1 VHQKKLSPTLIAKVM
16 DYNPAKI
23 FGFWGRK
30 GAFEIGFDADIV
42 ILDPA
47 AERTIS
53 VKTQISKADYAPLEG
68 MKLKGAIDQVYLR
81 GEKVAEDG
89 RVIKENRGQYLKRGL
104 PEFF

>member
-1 VHQKKLSPTLIAKVM
+1 M
-16 DYNPAKI
+16 
-23 FGFWGRK
+23 
-30 GAFEIGFDADIV
+30 
-42 ILDPA
+42 
-47 AERTIS
+47 
-53 VKTQISKADYAPLEG
+53 KTQISKADYAPLEG